1 MCGTQF
7 LARKTAYELSSM
19 KIFALAA
26 QLCVLGETPYCV
38 VHRSSIWAHFCVFQ
52 SQCVHFVKASRL
64 IMAVKGAIFHLYSI
78 NSEQPRVLD
87 SSDVLPKLFQIF
99 ADCKTKLHKIL
110 FHTVWILLEQLLF
123 FSFLKNSSQK
133 VILHDQKIFT
143 HDY

>member
-1 MCGTQF
+1 MLYVPPCQAPTSF
-7 LARKTAYELSSM
+7 LSCKKS
-19 KIFALAA
+19 KILDLCSDTLWYYYFTLFRALCNVCSGKP
-26 QLCVLGETPYCV
+26 LIYCV
-38 VHRSSIWAHFCVFQ
+38 VHSIWAHFCVFQ

-123 FSFLKNSSQK
+123 FLF
-133 VILHDQKIFT
+133 
-143 HDY
+143 